1 MPMSIEFAQLVGP
14 SGQVI
19 GVDSDEQALAAA
31 RDLIRQSGARNMT
44 RRYRN
49 YGCLGPD
56 ATLCRVCR
64 LRC

>member
-1 MPMSIEFAQLVGP
+1 MPMSIEFARLVGP

-44 RRYRN
+44 RRH
-49 YGCLGPD
+49 P
-56 ATLCRVCR
+56 
-64 LRC
+64 